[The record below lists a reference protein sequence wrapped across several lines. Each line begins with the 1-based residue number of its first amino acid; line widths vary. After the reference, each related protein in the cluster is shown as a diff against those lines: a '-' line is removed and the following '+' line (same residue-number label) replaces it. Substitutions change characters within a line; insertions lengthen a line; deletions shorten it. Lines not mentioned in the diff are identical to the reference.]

1 MAVFVHN
8 RILLDR
14 GVLDTEKCQC
24 GAFKCV
30 VHCPECGS
38 AACYAAKRKN
48 TQIYLADS
56 PKPFPNRGFSCRQ
69 CGTTFTEL
77 ESLTSCRVRSIGEL
91 KVQAEVEQ
99 TINNKGSQE
108 LLEDYLALH
117 PERRPKERSPLDV
130 ADEERERRKRG
141 EDAV

>member
-1 MAVFVHN
+1 MPVFVHN

-14 GVLDTEKCQC
+14 GVNDTEKCQC
-24 GAFKCV
+24 GGFRCV

-38 AACYAAKRKN
+38 AQCYAAKRKN

-56 PKPFPNRGFSCRQ
+56 PKPFPNRGFNCRQ
-69 CGTTFTEL
+69 CGTTYTEL
-77 ESLTSCRVRSIGEL
+77 ESLTSCHVRKLGEL
-91 KVQAEVEQ
+91 QVQAQIEKMTNTQ
-99 TINNKGSQE
+99 ASSE

-130 ADEERERRKRG
+130 ADEERARKRG